1 MALQA
6 VFRSS
11 KLSYLFC
18 ITVYP
23 ICCLNNKSNG
33 IFALRMWVWF
43 EGSSL
48 TPRDGFLLALPK
60 PAGSQLNQGPVGNPG
75 EGELL
80 RGL

>member
-1 MALQA
+1 MESLH
-6 VFRSS
+6 
-11 KLSYLFC
+11 LGYGC
-18 ITVYP
+18 
-23 ICCLNNKSNG
+23 G
-33 IFALRMWVWF
+33 LRVTQ